1 MADSVNLKDR
11 VRDWYFSNDNVTAK
25 DLAEHFDIPYE
36 TARIWIKKGAWI
48 VKKAMRDYR
57 MDDLPDDIIMQASG
71 IRLVL
76 YKAITGGE
84 HAAEDL
90 QTLVET
96 WLKLVA
102 IGGEEEE
109 DLDRD
114 ALLEELRGE

>member
-1 MADSVNLKDR
+1 MAESVTLKER
-11 VRDWYFSNDNVTAK
+11 IRDWYFSNDNVTAR
-25 DLAEHFDIPYE
+25 DVSEHFDIPYE
-36 TARIWIKKGAWI
+36 TARIWIRDGAWI
-48 VKKAMRDYR
+48 VKKTMRDYK
-57 MDDLPDDIIMQASG
+57 MDDLPDDILTQASG

-84 HAAEDL
+84 HLAEDL

-102 IGGEEEE
+102 IGGDNNE